1 MLKNIQS
8 GIYAITPTSLRADE
22 LLNAVEDTLSSGI
35 EIIQYRFHDCINFDE
50 RLKTATKLKKICF
63 DNNACFIINND
74 YLLAE
79 YLGTGLHIGP
89 DLEDL
94 SFLLTS
100 ENIEFTGLSCKSNIS
115 AQKNDSNNVFSY
127 YSFGPTFYSQT
138 KRSERGEIDLK
149 YVSEN
154 MDEKSINIAIG
165 GINSTNLSQIKK
177 SGFQMAAI
185 CEGIYSDKS
194 GIKERSKQLLEI
206 WNEN

>member
-35 EIIQYRFHDCINFDE
+35 EIIQYRFDDCINFDE
-50 RLKTATKLKKICF
+50 RLKTATKLKKICL

-100 ENIEFTGLSCKSNIS
+100 ENIQFLSLIH
-115 AQKNDSNNVFSY
+115 
-127 YSFGPTFYSQT
+127 
-138 KRSERGEIDLK
+138 I
-149 YVSEN
+149 
-154 MDEKSINIAIG
+154 
-165 GINSTNLSQIKK
+165 
-177 SGFQMAAI
+177 
-185 CEGIYSDKS
+185 
-194 GIKERSKQLLEI
+194 
-206 WNEN
+206 

>member
-1 MLKNIQS
+1 MLKSIQS
-8 GIYAITPTSLRADE
+8 GIYAITPTFLKADE
-22 LLNAVEDTLSSGI
+22 LLNAVEDTVSSGI
-35 EIIQYRFHDCINFDE
+35 QVIQYRFDDSINFDE
-50 RLKTATKLKKICF
+50 RLKTAEKLKKICI
-63 DNNACFIINND
+63 DNNTLFIINND

-100 ENIEFTGLSCKSNIS
+100 ENIEFIGLSCKSNIS

-127 YSFGPTFYSQT
+127 YSFGPAFNSQT
-138 KRSERGEIDLK
+138 KMSESGEIDLK

-154 MDEKSINIAIG
+154 MDKNSINIAIG
-165 GINSTNLSQIKK
+165 GINNSNLSQIKK
-177 SGFQMAAI
+177 GGFQMAAI
-185 CEGIYSDKS
+185 CEGIYSDKTRVR
-194 GIKERSKQLLEI
+194 ERSNQLLEI